1 MWSAPL
7 PRCVGTYST
16 AFTSFLLSLIF
27 KEGNTAEGIGIARNF
42 QV

>member
-1 MWSAPL
+1 MERPSAKVCGYVFP
-7 PRCVGTYST
+7 